1 MKLRLERD
9 TVRLRLS
16 PNEMELL
23 KADKIVAEKI
33 SISSENEFSYSIQI
47 DNHLNTCFIDFKNNS
62 LKISVPNAIADKW
75 MNSNQIGIKEM
86 IMVENGKATNLIVE
100 EDLPPRKK

>member
-1 MKLRLERD
+1 MKLRLEKD

-16 PNEMELL
+16 PKEMELL

-33 SISSENEFSYSIQI
+33 SISIESYFCYSIQI

-62 LKISVPNAIADKW
+62 LKIHVPTTLADKW
-75 MNSNQIGIKEM
+75 MNTNQIGIKET
-86 IMVENGKATNLIVE
+86 ICSENGRTTNLIIE